1 MVLVVVLRPIN
12 EQVISWVPL
21 GSSRVYFPS
30 MSLEAP
36 LVPEVMYAPMTVCL
50 LEEVIEP
57 VTVWALAPKDRR
69 KKQVK
74 TSKIET
80 LGMGFNF
87 CIYLSKYI
95 LEELFT
101 SGR

>member
-21 GSSRVYFPS
+21 ASFRAYFPS

-36 LVPEVMYAPMTVCL
+36 LAPEVMYAPMTVCL
-50 LEEVIEP
+50 SEEVIEP
-57 VTVWALAPKDRR
+57 ETVWALAPKDRR

-74 TSKIET
+74 TSNLET
-80 LGMGFNF
+80 P
-87 CIYLSKYI
+87 
-95 LEELFT
+95 
-101 SGR
+101 